1 MQLDSYL
8 EWGPLLWMIKDKVF
22 VFITCMDIAVMF
34 EVTFLLETF
43 STNITFVRLLRRVD
57 LTMSPKSVV
66 MAELLATNV
75 AVVSSLVPLAIVACV
90 GTET

>member
-1 MQLDSYL
+1 
-8 EWGPLLWMIKDKVF
+8 
-22 VFITCMDIAVMF
+22 MF

-66 MAELLATNV
+66 MAKLLATNV
-75 AVVSSLVPLAIVACV
+75 AVISSLLPLAIVACV
-90 GTET
+90 GAET

>member
-1 MQLDSYL
+1 
-8 EWGPLLWMIKDKVF
+8 
-22 VFITCMDIAVMF
+22 MF

-75 AVVSSLVPLAIVACV
+75 AVVSSLVPLAIIACV
-90 GTET
+90 GAET